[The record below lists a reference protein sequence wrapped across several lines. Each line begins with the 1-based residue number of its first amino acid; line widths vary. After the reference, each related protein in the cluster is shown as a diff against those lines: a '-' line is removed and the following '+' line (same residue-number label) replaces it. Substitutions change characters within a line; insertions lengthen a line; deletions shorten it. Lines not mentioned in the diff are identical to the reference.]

1 MSEKKKEKNKDFYGK
16 VINKVFMWSF
26 FILIFIFMLSVQLN
40 KYPTNLDELWNYNTA
55 RCIKNGLI
63 PYKDISMITTP
74 LFPTIVAICLKIF
87 GDNLFVFRIIGAVL
101 FTLILIFTYKIFY
114 ELLKKQSIAII
125 FTGIICFA
133 LFQYFMVDYNFFVLL
148 ISLIIEYLELKIY
161 CVEQKRHTNNKE
173 TSEQKYTNKINIWEQ
188 KRHTNKKQHRFFSD
202 DLLIGFL
209 AGLAICSKQTL
220 GFFILLYVLLINLL
234 FIRNKE
240 DWKVYLKTAIERLIG
255 AFIPLLMF
263 LIFLVATKSYNDFVS
278 YAILGI
284 RTFTNSIPYRNLI
297 QSKVTITKTLAI
309 IIPFFVTIMIAY
321 SFYLLRKLKKDNKI
335 KENKTILDKINDNR
349 INQNKTISNKVS
361 DNKIREIKTIEN
373 KIKYKKIIIATFSG
387 IPMLITIYPIAD
399 EVHFYIAVLQ
409 FSILLLY
416 ILAFLCVKLLKK
428 IIEYDKIS
436 KVFNYIIDNKVN
448 VFVEKFIVTFV
459 ILFGIFKMAQISLY
473 NYEEYKSKL
482 LESKSIVEN
491 ENIKNEEI
499 KNENI
504 KNENIE
510 NKNIGNVNIE
520 NEDIENNNIE
530 NVNIENN
537 KDLFKHFKN
546 IPLTTGYI
554 KLTQELSDFYKEN
567 NDKKIIIV
575 DAEACVYDIPMD
587 IYNKNFDMFLKG
599 NIGKDGEEGIIKNIE
614 NSTNTIYLI
623 KKEGAILNWQTPKS
637 VIEYIR
643 KNMKKLGS
651 IKYYDIYCKQ

>member
-1 MSEKKKEKNKDFYGK
+1 MSEKKKEKNNENKKDFYWK
-16 VINKVFMWSF
+16 VLNKAFSCAF

-148 ISLIIEYLELKIY
+148 IALIIEYLELKIY
-161 CVEQKRHTNNKE
+161 K
-173 TSEQKYTNKINIWEQ
+173 
-188 KRHTNKKQHRFFSD
+188 FFSD
-202 DLLIGFL
+202 DLLIGIL

-220 GFFILLYVLLINLL
+220 GFFILIYVLLINLL
-234 FIRNKE
+234 FIRNKD
-240 DWKVYLKTAIERLIG
+240 DWKVYLKTAMNRLIG
-255 AFIPLLMF
+255 AFIPSLMF
-263 LIFLVATKSYNDFVS
+263 LIFLVVTKSYDDFIS

-297 QSKVTITKTLAI
+297 QSNVIITKILAI

-335 KENKTILDKINDNR
+335 KEDKTISDKINDNR
-349 INQNKTISNKVS
+349 INLNKTISNQVN

-387 IPMLITIYPIAD
+387 IPMLITVYPIAD
-399 EVHFYIAVLQ
+399 EVHFYIAVFQ

-416 ILAFLCVKLLKK
+416 ILAFPCIKLLKK
-428 IIEYDKIS
+428 IIEYDKIG
-436 KVFNYIIDNKVN
+436 KVFNYIIDSKIN

-459 ILFGIFKMAQISLY
+459 ILLEIFKMTQISLY

-491 ENIKNEEI
+491 ENIENK
-499 KNENI
+499 NI
-504 KNENIE
+504 KVENIE
-510 NKNIGNVNIE
+510 NKNIE
-520 NEDIENNNIE
+520 NENIK
-530 NVNIENN
+530 NN

-546 IPLTTGYI
+546 IPLTANYI
-554 KLTQELSDFYKEN
+554 RFTQELSDFYKEN
-567 NDKKIIIV
+567 NDRKIIIV

-587 IYNKNFDMFLKG
+587 IYNKNFDMFNKG
-599 NIGKDGEEGIIKNIE
+599 NFGKDGEEGIIKNIE
-614 NSTNTIYLI
+614 NSKNTIYLI
-623 KKEGAILNWQTPKS
+623 KKEGVKLNWQAPKN

-651 IKYYDIYCKQ
+651 IEYYDIYCKQ

>member
-26 FILIFIFMLSVQLN
+26 FILVFIFMLSVQLN

-161 CVEQKRHTNNKE
+161 K
-173 TSEQKYTNKINIWEQ
+173 
-188 KRHTNKKQHRFFSD
+188 FFSD

-234 FIRNKE
+234 FIRNKD
-240 DWKVYLKTAIERLIG
+240 DWIVYLKTAMNRLIG
-255 AFIPLLMF
+255 AFIPSLMF
-263 LIFLVATKSYNDFVS
+263 LIFLAVTKSYDDFIS

-297 QSKVTITKTLAI
+297 QSNVIITKILAI

-335 KENKTILDKINDNR
+335 KEDKTISDKINDNR
-349 INQNKTISNKVS
+349 INLNKTISNQVN

-399 EVHFYIAVLQ
+399 EVHFYIAVFQ

-428 IIEYDKIS
+428 IIEYDKIG
-436 KVFNYIIDNKVN
+436 KVFNYIIENKVN

-459 ILFGIFKMAQISLY
+459 ILLGILKMVQISLY

-491 ENIKNEEI
+491 ENIKNE
-499 KNENI
+499 N
-504 KNENIE
+504 
-510 NKNIGNVNIE
+510 
-520 NEDIENNNIE
+520 IENNNIE
-530 NVNIENN
+530 NVNIEKN
-537 KDLFKHFKN
+537 KDIFKHFKN

-554 KLTQELSDFYKEN
+554 KLTQELHDFYKEN
-567 NDKKIIIV
+567 NDKKIIIA
-575 DAEACVYDIPMD
+575 DSDACVYDISMD
-587 IYNKNFDMFLKG
+587 IYNKNFDMFNKG
-599 NIGKDGEEGIIKNIE
+599 NFGKDGEEGLISNIE
-614 NSTNTIYLI
+614 NSKNTIYLI
-623 KKEGAILNWQTPKS
+623 KKEGATLNWQTPKS

-651 IKYYDIYCKQ
+651 IEYYDIYCKQ

>member
-1 MSEKKKEKNKDFYGK
+1 MSEKNKEKNTNKYFRYQKDCCIK
-16 VINKVFMWSF
+16 VLNKTFMCAF
-26 FILIFIFMLSVQLN
+26 FILIFIFILCEQLN
-40 KYPTNLDELWNYNTA
+40 KYPTNLDELWNYNIA

-148 ISLIIEYLELKIY
+148 IALIIEYLELKIY
-161 CVEQKRHTNNKE
+161 CGEQK
-173 TSEQKYTNKINIWEQ
+173 S
-188 KRHTNKKQHRFFSD
+188 HTNKNKHRFFST
-202 DLLIGFL
+202 DLLIGIL

-234 FIRNKE
+234 FIRNKD
-240 DWKVYLKTAIERLIG
+240 DWKVYLKTAMNRLIG
-255 AFIPLLMF
+255 AFIPSLMF
-263 LIFLVATKSYNDFVS
+263 LIFLVVTKSYNDFIS

-297 QSKVTITKTLAI
+297 QSNVIITKILAI
-309 IIPFFVTIMIAY
+309 ISPFFVTIMIAY

-335 KENKTILDKINDNR
+335 KENK
-349 INQNKTISNKVS
+349 
-361 DNKIREIKTIEN
+361 
-373 KIKYKKIIIATFSG
+373 IKYKKIIIATFSG
-387 IPMLITIYPIAD
+387 IPMLITVYPIAD
-399 EVHFYIAVLQ
+399 EVHFYIAVFQ

-416 ILAFLCVKLLKK
+416 VLSFPCIKLLKK
-428 IIEYDKIS
+428 MIEYK
-436 KVFNYIIDNKVN
+436 KTEEVFNYLIDSKIN

-459 ILFGIFKMAQISLY
+459 ILLGIFKMAQISLY
-473 NYEEYKSKL
+473 NYKEYKSKL
-482 LESKSIVEN
+482 SESKSIVEN
-491 ENIKNEEI
+491 ENIE
-499 KNENI
+499 
-504 KNENIE
+504 NENIE
-510 NKNIGNVNIE
+510 NKNI
-520 NEDIENNNIE
+520 E
-530 NVNIENN
+530 NVNIKNN
-537 KDLFKHFKN
+537 KDIFKHFKN

-554 KLTQELSDFYKEN
+554 KITQKLSDFYKEN
-567 NDKKIIIV
+567 NNKKIIIA
-575 DAEACVYDIPMD
+575 DSDACVYDIPMD
-587 IYNKNFDMFLKG
+587 IYNKNFDMFNKG
-599 NIGKDGEEGIIKNIE
+599 NFGKDGEEGLISNIE
-614 NSTNTIYLI
+614 NSKNTIYLI
-623 KKEGAILNWQTPKS
+623 KKEGATLNWQTPKS

-651 IKYYDIYCKQ
+651 IEYYDIYCKQ

>member
-1 MSEKKKEKNKDFYGK
+1 MSEKNKEKNNDFYGK
-16 VINKVFMWSF
+16 AINKVFMWSF
-26 FILIFIFMLSVQLN
+26 FILVFIFMLSVQLN
-40 KYPTNLDELWNYNTA
+40 KYPTNLDELWNYNIA

-148 ISLIIEYLELKIY
+148 IALIIEYLELKIY
-161 CVEQKRHTNNKE
+161 K
-173 TSEQKYTNKINIWEQ
+173 
-188 KRHTNKKQHRFFSD
+188 FFSD

-234 FIRNKE
+234 FIRNKD
-240 DWKVYLKTAIERLIG
+240 DWKVYLKTAMNRLIG
-255 AFIPLLMF
+255 AFIPSLMF
-263 LIFLVATKSYNDFVS
+263 LIFLAVTKSYDDFIS

-297 QSKVTITKTLAI
+297 QGNVIITKILAI

-335 KENKTILDKINDNR
+335 KEDKTISDKINDNR
-349 INQNKTISNKVS
+349 IKLNKTISNQVN
-361 DNKIREIKTIEN
+361 DNKIREIKTSEN

-399 EVHFYIAVLQ
+399 EVHFYIAVFQ

-428 IIEYDKIS
+428 IIEYDKIGR
-436 KVFNYIIDNKVN
+436 VFNYIIDNKIN
-448 VFVEKFIVTFV
+448 VFVKKFIVYFV
-459 ILFGIFKMAQISLY
+459 ILLGIFKMAQISLY

-491 ENIKNEEI
+491 ENI
-499 KNENI
+499 
-504 KNENIE
+504 E
-510 NKNIGNVNIE
+510 NK
-520 NEDIENNNIE
+520 NIE

-537 KDLFKHFKN
+537 KDLFKHFKK

-554 KLTQELSDFYKEN
+554 KLTQELYDFYKEN

-599 NIGKDGEEGIIKNIE
+599 NIGKDGEEGIINNIE
-614 NSTNTIYLI
+614 NNTNTIYLI
-623 KKEGAILNWQTPKS
+623 KKKGENLNWQTPKS

-651 IKYYDIYCKQ
+651 IEYYDIYCKQ

>member
-1 MSEKKKEKNKDFYGK
+1 MSEKKKEKNTNKYYRYQKDYCIK
-16 VINKVFMWSF
+16 VLNKTFMCAF
-26 FILIFIFMLSVQLN
+26 FILIFIFILCEQLN

-202 DLLIGFL
+202 DLLIGIL

-220 GFFILLYVLLINLL
+220 GFFILIYVLLINLL
-234 FIRNKE
+234 FIRNKD
-240 DWKVYLKTAIERLIG
+240 DWKVYLKTAMNRLIG
-255 AFIPLLMF
+255 AFIPSLMF
-263 LIFLVATKSYNDFVS
+263 LIFLAVTKSYDDFIS

-297 QSKVTITKTLAI
+297 QSNVIITKILAI
-309 IIPFFVTIMIAY
+309 IIPFFVTIMIAC

-335 KENKTILDKINDNR
+335 KENKTISDKINDNR
-349 INQNKTISNKVS
+349 INQNKTISNKVN

-399 EVHFYIAVLQ
+399 DVHFYIAVLQ

-428 IIEYDKIS
+428 IIEYDKIG
-436 KVFNYIIDNKVN
+436 KVFNYIIENKVN

-459 ILFGIFKMAQISLY
+459 ILLGILKMVQISLY

-491 ENIKNEEI
+491 ENIENKNIEDV
-499 KNENI
+499 
-504 KNENIE
+504 NIE
-510 NKNIGNVNIE
+510 NKNIEDVN
-520 NEDIENNNIE
+520 IENNNIE
-530 NVNIENN
+530 DVNIENN
-537 KDLFKHFKN
+537 KGLFKHFKK

-554 KLTQELSDFYKEN
+554 KLTQELYDFYKEN

>member
-1 MSEKKKEKNKDFYGK
+1 M
-16 VINKVFMWSF
+16 
-26 FILIFIFMLSVQLN
+26 
-40 KYPTNLDELWNYNTA
+40 
-55 RCIKNGLI
+55 
-63 PYKDISMITTP
+63 
-74 LFPTIVAICLKIF
+74 
-87 GDNLFVFRIIGAVL
+87 
-101 FTLILIFTYKIFY
+101 
-114 ELLKKQSIAII
+114 
-125 FTGIICFA
+125 GI
-133 LFQYFMVDYNFFVLL
+133 
-148 ISLIIEYLELKIY
+148 
-161 CVEQKRHTNNKE
+161 
-173 TSEQKYTNKINIWEQ
+173 
-188 KRHTNKKQHRFFSD
+188 
-202 DLLIGFL
+202 L

-220 GFFILLYVLLINLL
+220 GFFILLYVLLIDLL
-234 FIRNKE
+234 FVKNKD
-240 DWKVYLKTAIERLIG
+240 DWKVYLKTAINRLIG

-263 LIFLVATKSYNDFVS
+263 LIFLVVTKSYNDFIS

-284 RTFTNSIPYRNLI
+284 RTFINSIPYRNLI
-297 QSKVTITKTLAI
+297 QSNVIITKTLAI
-309 IIPFFVTIMIAY
+309 IIPFFVTIMIVY

-335 KENKTILDKINDNR
+335 KENKTISDKINDNR
-349 INQNKTISNKVS
+349 INQNKTISNKVN

-428 IIEYDKIS
+428 IIEYDKIG
-436 KVFNYIIDNKVN
+436 KVFNYIIENKVN

-459 ILFGIFKMAQISLY
+459 ILLGILKMVQISLY

-491 ENIKNEEI
+491 ENIKNE
-499 KNENI
+499 N
-504 KNENIE
+504 
-510 NKNIGNVNIE
+510 
-520 NEDIENNNIE
+520 IENNNIE

-554 KLTQELSDFYKEN
+554 KLTQEIYDFYKEN
-567 NDKKIIIV
+567 NVKKIIIV

-614 NSTNTIYLI
+614 NNTNTIYLI
-623 KKEGAILNWQTPKS
+623 KKEGENLNWQTPKS

-651 IKYYDIYCKQ
+651 IEYYDIYCKQ

>member
-16 VINKVFMWSF
+16 VLNKAFCYAF

-40 KYPTNLDELWNYNTA
+40 KYPTNLDELWNYNIA
-55 RCIKNGLI
+55 RCIKNGLN

-161 CVEQKRHTNNKE
+161 CG
-173 TSEQKYTNKINIWEQ
+173 EQ
-188 KRHTNKKQHRFFSD
+188 KRHTNKKDTSEQKCTNKKQYRFFST
-202 DLLIGFL
+202 DLLIGIL

-234 FIRNKE
+234 FIRNKD

-263 LIFLVATKSYNDFVS
+263 LIFLVVTKSYNDFIS

-321 SFYLLRKLKKDNKI
+321 SFCLLRKLKKDNKI
-335 KENKTILDKINDNR
+335 KENKTISDKINNNR
-349 INQNKTISNKVS
+349 INQNKTTSNKVN
-361 DNKIREIKTIEN
+361 DNKIGEIKTIEN

-428 IIEYDKIS
+428 IIEYDKIG

-448 VFVEKFIVTFV
+448 VFVEKFIVTLV
-459 ILFGIFKMAQISLY
+459 ILLGIFKMTQISLY

-491 ENIKNEEI
+491 ENIKN
-499 KNENI
+499 
-504 KNENIE
+504 
-510 NKNIGNVNIE
+510 
-520 NEDIENNNIE
+520 
-530 NVNIENN
+530 N

-554 KLTQELSDFYKEN
+554 KLTQELSAFHKEN
-567 NDKKIIIV
+567 NDKKIIIA
-575 DAEACVYDIPMD
+575 DSDACVYDISMD
-587 IYNKNFDMFLKG
+587 IYNKNFDMFNKG
-599 NIGKDGEEGIIKNIE
+599 NLGKDGEEGIIKNIE
-614 NSTNTIYLI
+614 NSKNTIYLI
-623 KKEGAILNWQTPKS
+623 KKEGVKLNWQAPKN

-643 KNMKKLGS
+643 NNLEKKGN
-651 IKYYDIYCKQ
+651 IEYYDIYFKN

>member
-1 MSEKKKEKNKDFYGK
+1 MSEKNKEKNNDFYGK
-16 VINKVFMWSF
+16 AINKVFMWSF
-26 FILIFIFMLSVQLN
+26 FILVFIFMLSVQLN
-40 KYPTNLDELWNYNTA
+40 KYPTNLDELWNYNIA

-173 TSEQKYTNKINIWEQ
+173 TSEQKYTNK
-188 KRHTNKKQHRFFSD
+188 KQHRFFSD

-220 GFFILLYVLLINLL
+220 GFFILIYVLLINLL
-234 FIRNKE
+234 FIRNKD
-240 DWKVYLKTAIERLIG
+240 DWKVYLKTAMNRLIG
-255 AFIPLLMF
+255 AFIPSLMF
-263 LIFLVATKSYNDFVS
+263 LIFLVVTKSYDDFIS

-297 QSKVTITKTLAI
+297 QSNVIITKILAI

-335 KENKTILDKINDNR
+335 KENKTISDKINDNR

-399 EVHFYIAVLQ
+399 EVHFYIAVFQ

-428 IIEYDKIS
+428 IIEYDKIG
-436 KVFNYIIDNKVN
+436 KVFNYIIENKVN

-459 ILFGIFKMAQISLY
+459 ILLGILKMVQISLY

-491 ENIKNEEI
+491 ENI
-499 KNENI
+499 
-504 KNENIE
+504 E
-510 NKNIGNVNIE
+510 NK
-520 NEDIENNNIE
+520 NIE

-537 KDLFKHFKN
+537 KDLFKHFKK

-554 KLTQELSDFYKEN
+554 KLTQELYDFYKEN

-587 IYNKNFDMFLKG
+587 IYNKNFDMFNKG
-599 NIGKDGEEGIIKNIE
+599 NFGKDGEEGIIKNIE
-614 NSTNTIYLI
+614 NSKNTIYLI
-623 KKEGAILNWQTPKS
+623 KKEGVKLNWQAPKN

-651 IKYYDIYCKQ
+651 IEYYDIYCKQ

>member
-1 MSEKKKEKNKDFYGK
+1 MSEKNKEKNMNKYKEDFYGK
-16 VINKVFMWSF
+16 VINKVFKWSL
-26 FILIFIFMLSVQLN
+26 FILVFIFMLSVQLN

-173 TSEQKYTNKINIWEQ
+173 TSEQKYTNK
-188 KRHTNKKQHRFFSD
+188 KQHRFFSD

-220 GFFILLYVLLINLL
+220 GFFILIYVLLINLL
-234 FIRNKE
+234 FIRNKD
-240 DWKVYLKTAIERLIG
+240 DWKVYLKTAMNRLIG
-255 AFIPLLMF
+255 AFIPSLMF
-263 LIFLVATKSYNDFVS
+263 LIFLVVTKSYDDFIS

-297 QSKVTITKTLAI
+297 QSNVIITKILAI

-335 KENKTILDKINDNR
+335 KENKTISDKINDNR

-428 IIEYDKIS
+428 IIEYDKIG
-436 KVFNYIIDNKVN
+436 KVFNYIIENKVN

-459 ILFGIFKMAQISLY
+459 ILLGILKMVQISLY

-491 ENIKNEEI
+491 ENI
-499 KNENI
+499 
-504 KNENIE
+504 E
-510 NKNIGNVNIE
+510 NK
-520 NEDIENNNIE
+520 NIE

-537 KDLFKHFKN
+537 KDLFKHFKK

-554 KLTQELSDFYKEN
+554 KLTQELYDFYKEN

-599 NIGKDGEEGIIKNIE
+599 NIGKDGEEGIINNIE
-614 NSTNTIYLI
+614 NNTNTIYLI
-623 KKEGAILNWQTPKS
+623 KKKGENLNWQTPKS

-651 IKYYDIYCKQ
+651 IEYYDIYCKQ

>member
-1 MSEKKKEKNKDFYGK
+1 MSEKNKEKNTNKYYRYQKDYCIK
-16 VINKVFMWSF
+16 VLNKTFMCAF
-26 FILIFIFMLSVQLN
+26 FILIFIFILCEQLN

-74 LFPTIVAICLKIF
+74 LFPTMVAICLKIF

-148 ISLIIEYLELKIY
+148 ISLIIEYLELKIN
-161 CVEQKRHTNNKE
+161 CGEQKRHTNKKD
-173 TSEQKYTNKINIWEQ
+173 TSEQKYTNK
-188 KRHTNKKQHRFFSD
+188 KQYRFFST
-202 DLLIGFL
+202 DLLIGIL

-234 FIRNKE
+234 FIRNKD
-240 DWKVYLKTAIERLIG
+240 DWKVYLKTAMNRLIG
-255 AFIPLLMF
+255 AFIPSLMF
-263 LIFLVATKSYNDFVS
+263 LIFLVVTKSYDDFIS

-297 QSKVTITKTLAI
+297 QSNVIITKILSI

-321 SFYLLRKLKKDNKI
+321 SFYLLRKLKNDNKI
-335 KENKTILDKINDNR
+335 KENKTISDKINNNI
-349 INQNKTISNKVS
+349 INQNKTVSNKVN
-361 DNKIREIKTIEN
+361 DNKIREIKTSEN
-373 KIKYKKIIIATFSG
+373 KIKYKKIIIVTFSG

-399 EVHFYIAVLQ
+399 EVHFYIAVFQ

-428 IIEYDKIS
+428 IIEYDKIG

-448 VFVEKFIVTFV
+448 VFVKKFIVTLV
-459 ILFGIFKMAQISLY
+459 ILLGIYKMIQISSY

-482 LESKSIVEN
+482 SESKSIVEN
-491 ENIKNEEI
+491 ENIENK
-499 KNENI
+499 NI

-510 NKNIGNVNIE
+510 NKNIKNENIENKNKE
-520 NEDIENNNIE
+520 NEDIK
-530 NVNIENN
+530 NN

-554 KLTQELSDFYKEN
+554 KITQELYDFYKEN

-575 DAEACVYDIPMD
+575 DAETCVYDIPMD

-599 NIGKDGEEGIIKNIE
+599 NIGKNGEEGLISNIE
-614 NSTNTIYLI
+614 NSTNNIYLI
-623 KKEGAILNWQTPKS
+623 KKEGATLNWQTPKS

-651 IKYYDIYCKQ
+651 IEYYDIYCKQ

>member
-1 MSEKKKEKNKDFYGK
+1 MSEKNKEKNNKNVNEVSDKDYKLNRVSGRNKNKEKNMNKYKEDFYGK
-16 VINKVFMWSF
+16 VINKVFMWSL
-26 FILIFIFMLSVQLN
+26 FILIFIFILCEQLN
-40 KYPTNLDELWNYNTA
+40 KYPTNLDELWNYNIA

-161 CVEQKRHTNNKE
+161 CG
-173 TSEQKYTNKINIWEQ
+173 EQ
-188 KRHTNKKQHRFFSD
+188 KRHTNKKQYRFFST
-202 DLLIGFL
+202 DLLIGIL

-220 GFFILLYVLLINLL
+220 GFFILIYVLLINLL
-234 FIRNKE
+234 FIRNKD
-240 DWKVYLKTAIERLIG
+240 DWKVYLKTAIKRLIG
-255 AFIPLLMF
+255 AFIPSLMF
-263 LIFLVATKSYNDFVS
+263 LIFLVVTKSYNDFVS

-297 QSKVTITKTLAI
+297 QSKVTITKILAI

-335 KENKTILDKINDNR
+335 NENKTIPDKINDNR
-349 INQNKTISNKVS
+349 INQNKTTSNNVDDS
-361 DNKIREIKTIEN
+361 EIREIKTIENKIEN

-399 EVHFYIAVLQ
+399 DVHFYIAVFQ

-416 ILAFLCVKLLKK
+416 ILSVAFIDLLKK
-428 IIEYDKIS
+428 IIEYDKIG

-448 VFVEKFIVTFV
+448 VFVKKFIVTFV
-459 ILFGIFKMAQISLY
+459 ILLGIFKMAQISLY
-473 NYEEYKSKL
+473 NYEEYKSEL
-482 LESKSIVEN
+482 LESKSIVKNENIEN
-491 ENIKNEEI
+491 ENIKSEE
-499 KNENI
+499 I

-510 NKNIGNVNIE
+510 NKNI
-520 NEDIENNNIE
+520 E
-530 NVNIENN
+530 NVNIEKN

-546 IPLTTGYI
+546 IPLSANYI
-554 KLTQELSDFYKEN
+554 RFTQKLSDFYKEN
-567 NDKKIIIV
+567 NDKKIIIA
-575 DAEACVYDIPMD
+575 DSDACVYDIPMD
-587 IYNKNFDMFLKG
+587 IYNKNFDMFNKG
-599 NIGKDGEEGIIKNIE
+599 NFGKDGEKGIINDIE

-623 KKEGAILNWQTPKS
+623 KKEGSTLNWQTPKS

-651 IKYYDIYCKQ
+651 IEYYDIYCKQ

>member
-26 FILIFIFMLSVQLN
+26 FILVFIFMLSVQLN
-40 KYPTNLDELWNYNTA
+40 KYPTNLDELWNYNIA

-148 ISLIIEYLELKIY
+148 IALIIEYLELKIY
-161 CVEQKRHTNNKE
+161 K
-173 TSEQKYTNKINIWEQ
+173 
-188 KRHTNKKQHRFFSD
+188 FFSD

-234 FIRNKE
+234 FIRNKD
-240 DWKVYLKTAIERLIG
+240 DWKVYLKTAMNRLIG
-255 AFIPLLMF
+255 AFIPSLMF
-263 LIFLVATKSYNDFVS
+263 LIFLAVTKSYDDFIS

-297 QSKVTITKTLAI
+297 QSNVIITKILAI

-399 EVHFYIAVLQ
+399 DVHFYITVLQ

-416 ILAFLCVKLLKK
+416 ILSVAFIDLLKK
-428 IIEYDKIS
+428 IIEYDKIG

-448 VFVEKFIVTFV
+448 VFVEKFIVSFV
-459 ILFGIFKMAQISLY
+459 ILLGIFKIAQISLY

-491 ENIKNEEI
+491 ENIKN
-499 KNENI
+499 KNIENKNI
-504 KNENIE
+504 KDENIE
-510 NKNIGNVNIE
+510 NKNIE
-520 NEDIENNNIE
+520 NE
-530 NVNIENN
+530 NIENN

-546 IPLTTGYI
+546 IPLTADYI
-554 KLTQELSDFYKEN
+554 RFTQKLSDFYKEN
-567 NDKKIIIV
+567 NDKKIIIA
-575 DAEACVYDIPMD
+575 DSDACVYDISMD
-587 IYNKNFDMFLKG
+587 IYNKNFDMFNKG
-599 NIGKDGEEGIIKNIE
+599 NFGKDGEEGLISNIE
-614 NSTNTIYLI
+614 NSKNTIYLI
-623 KKEGAILNWQTPKS
+623 KKEGENLNWQTPKS

-651 IKYYDIYCKQ
+651 IEYYDIYCKQ

>member
-1 MSEKKKEKNKDFYGK
+1 MSEKKKEKNTNKYYRYQKDYCIK
-16 VINKVFMWSF
+16 VLNKTFMCAF

-220 GFFILLYVLLINLL
+220 GFFILIYVLLINLL
-234 FIRNKE
+234 FIRNKD
-240 DWKVYLKTAIERLIG
+240 DWKVYLKTAMNRLIG
-255 AFIPLLMF
+255 AFIPSLMF
-263 LIFLVATKSYNDFVS
+263 LIFLVVTKSYDDFIS

-297 QSKVTITKTLAI
+297 QSNVIITKILAI

-335 KENKTILDKINDNR
+335 KEDKTISDKINDNR
-349 INQNKTISNKVS
+349 INLNKTISNQVN

-399 EVHFYIAVLQ
+399 EVHFYIAVFQ

-428 IIEYDKIS
+428 IIEYDKIG
-436 KVFNYIIDNKVN
+436 KVFNYIIENKVN

-459 ILFGIFKMAQISLY
+459 ILLGILKMVQISLY

-491 ENIKNEEI
+491 ENIKNE
-499 KNENI
+499 
-504 KNENIE
+504 NIE
-510 NKNIGNVNIE
+510 NK
-520 NEDIENNNIE
+520 NIE

-554 KLTQELSDFYKEN
+554 KLTQEIYDFYKEN

-599 NIGKDGEEGIIKNIE
+599 NIGKDGEEGIINNIE
-614 NSTNTIYLI
+614 NNTNTIYLI
-623 KKEGAILNWQTPKS
+623 KKKGENLNWQTPKS

-651 IKYYDIYCKQ
+651 IEYYDIYCKQ

>member
-1 MSEKKKEKNKDFYGK
+1 MSEKNKEKNNDFYGK
-16 VINKVFMWSF
+16 VINKVFMWSL
-26 FILIFIFMLSVQLN
+26 FILVFIFMLSVQLN

-74 LFPTIVAICLKIF
+74 LFPTIVAICMKIF

-234 FIRNKE
+234 FIRNKD
-240 DWKVYLKTAIERLIG
+240 DWKVYLKTAMNRLIG
-255 AFIPLLMF
+255 AFIPSLMF
-263 LIFLVATKSYNDFVS
+263 LIFLAVTKSYDDFIS

-297 QSKVTITKTLAI
+297 QSNVIITKILSI

-335 KENKTILDKINDNR
+335 KENKTISDKINNNI
-349 INQNKTISNKVS
+349 INQNKTTFNNVDDSE
-361 DNKIREIKTIEN
+361 IREIKTSEN

-399 EVHFYIAVLQ
+399 DVHFYIAVLQ

-428 IIEYDKIS
+428 IIEYDKIG
-436 KVFNYIIDNKVN
+436 KVFNYIIENKVN
-448 VFVEKFIVTFV
+448 IFVKKFIVTFI
-459 ILFGIFKMAQISLY
+459 ILLGIFKMAQISLY

-482 LESKSIVEN
+482 LESKSIVD
-491 ENIKNEEI
+491 
-499 KNENI
+499 
-504 KNENIE
+504 
-510 NKNIGNVNIE
+510 
-520 NEDIENNNIE
+520 NEDIK
-530 NVNIENN
+530 NN

-554 KLTQELSDFYKEN
+554 KLTQELSDFHKEN
-567 NDKKIIIV
+567 NDKEIIIV

-599 NIGKDGEEGIIKNIE
+599 NIGKNGEEGLISNIE
-614 NSTNTIYLI
+614 NSTNNIYLI
-623 KKEGAILNWQTPKS
+623 KKEGATLNWQTPKS

-651 IKYYDIYCKQ
+651 IEYYDIYCKQ

>member
-26 FILIFIFMLSVQLN
+26 FILVFIFMLSVQLN
-40 KYPTNLDELWNYNTA
+40 KYPTNLDELWNYNIA

-148 ISLIIEYLELKIY
+148 IALIIEYLELKIY
-161 CVEQKRHTNNKE
+161 K
-173 TSEQKYTNKINIWEQ
+173 
-188 KRHTNKKQHRFFSD
+188 FFSD

-234 FIRNKE
+234 FIRNKD
-240 DWKVYLKTAIERLIG
+240 DWKVYLKTAINRLIG
-255 AFIPLLMF
+255 AFIPSLMF
-263 LIFLVATKSYNDFVS
+263 LIFLVVTKSYDDFIS

-297 QSKVTITKTLAI
+297 QSNVIITKILAI
-309 IIPFFVTIMIAY
+309 IIPFFVTIMIAC

-335 KENKTILDKINDNR
+335 KENKTISDKINDNR
-349 INQNKTISNKVS
+349 INQNKTISNKVN

-399 EVHFYIAVLQ
+399 DVHFYIAVLQ

-428 IIEYDKIS
+428 IIEYDKIG

-448 VFVEKFIVTFV
+448 VFVE
-459 ILFGIFKMAQISLY
+459 
-473 NYEEYKSKL
+473 
-482 LESKSIVEN
+482 
-491 ENIKNEEI
+491 
-499 KNENI
+499 
-504 KNENIE
+504 
-510 NKNIGNVNIE
+510 
-520 NEDIENNNIE
+520 
-530 NVNIENN
+530 
-537 KDLFKHFKN
+537 
-546 IPLTTGYI
+546 
-554 KLTQELSDFYKEN
+554 
-567 NDKKIIIV
+567 
-575 DAEACVYDIPMD
+575 
-587 IYNKNFDMFLKG
+587 
-599 NIGKDGEEGIIKNIE
+599 
-614 NSTNTIYLI
+614 
-623 KKEGAILNWQTPKS
+623 
-637 VIEYIR
+637 
-643 KNMKKLGS
+643 
-651 IKYYDIYCKQ
+651 

>member
-40 KYPTNLDELWNYNTA
+40 KYPTNLDELWNYNIA

-74 LFPTIVAICLKIF
+74 LFPTMFAICLKIF

-173 TSEQKYTNKINIWEQ
+173 TSEQKYTNIIWD

-234 FIRNKE
+234 FIRNKD
-240 DWKVYLKTAIERLIG
+240 DWKVYLKTAMNRLIG
-255 AFIPLLMF
+255 AFIPSLMF
-263 LIFLVATKSYNDFVS
+263 LIFLVVTKSYDDFIS

-297 QSKVTITKTLAI
+297 QSEVTITKTLAI

-335 KENKTILDKINDNR
+335 KENKTISDKINDNR
-349 INQNKTISNKVS
+349 INQNKTVSNKVN

-399 EVHFYIAVLQ
+399 EVHFYIAVFQ

-416 ILAFLCVKLLKK
+416 ILAFPCIKLLKK
-428 IIEYDKIS
+428 IIEYDKIG
-436 KVFNYIIDNKVN
+436 KVFNYIIDSKIN

-459 ILFGIFKMAQISLY
+459 ILLEIFKMAQISLY

-491 ENIKNEEI
+491 ENIENENIEN
-499 KNENI
+499 KNI

-510 NKNIGNVNIE
+510 NK
-520 NEDIENNNIE
+520 NIE

-546 IPLTTGYI
+546 IPLTAGYI
-554 KLTQELSDFYKEN
+554 RITQKLSDFYKEN
-567 NDKKIIIV
+567 NDKKIIIA
-575 DAEACVYDIPMD
+575 DSDACVYDIPMD
-587 IYNKNFDMFLKG
+587 IYNKNFDMFNKG
-599 NIGKDGEEGIIKNIE
+599 NFGKDGEKGIINDIE

-623 KKEGAILNWQTPKS
+623 KKDEGQHLIGKHLK
-637 VIEYIR
+637 V
-643 KNMKKLGS
+643 L
-651 IKYYDIYCKQ
+651 

>member
-1 MSEKKKEKNKDFYGK
+1 MSEKNKEKNKVFYGK
-16 VINKVFMWSF
+16 VLNKAFCYAF

-148 ISLIIEYLELKIY
+148 IALIIEYLELKIY
-161 CVEQKRHTNNKE
+161 CGEQKRHTNNKE
-173 TSEQKYTNKINIWEQ
+173 TSEQKYTNKIKIWKQ
-188 KRHTNKKQHRFFSD
+188 KRHTNKNQHRFFST
-202 DLLIGFL
+202 DLLIGIL

-220 GFFILLYVLLINLL
+220 GFFILLYVMLINLL
-234 FIRNKE
+234 FIRNKD
-240 DWKVYLKTAIERLIG
+240 DWKVYLKTAIKRLIG

-263 LIFLVATKSYNDFVS
+263 LIFLVVTKSYNDFVS

-309 IIPFFVTIMIAY
+309 IIPFFVTIMIVY

-335 KENKTILDKINDNR
+335 KENKTISDKINNNR
-349 INQNKTISNKVS
+349 INLNKTISNQVN

-399 EVHFYIAVLQ
+399 DVHFYIAVLQ

-428 IIEYDKIS
+428 IIEYDKIG

-448 VFVEKFIVTFV
+448 VFVEKFIVTFI
-459 ILFGIFKMAQISLY
+459 ILLGIFKMAQISLY

-491 ENIKNEEI
+491 ENIKNENIEN
-499 KNENI
+499 KNI

-510 NKNIGNVNIE
+510 NKNIE
-520 NEDIENNNIE
+520 NENIK
-530 NVNIENN
+530 NN

-546 IPLTTGYI
+546 IPLTANYI
-554 KLTQELSDFYKEN
+554 RFTQELSDFYKEN
-567 NDKKIIIV
+567 NDRKIIIV

-587 IYNKNFDMFLKG
+587 IYNKNFDMFNKG
-599 NIGKDGEEGIIKNIE
+599 NFGKDGEEGIIKNIE
-614 NSTNTIYLI
+614 NSKNTIYLI
-623 KKEGAILNWQTPKS
+623 KKEGVKLNWQAPKN

-651 IKYYDIYCKQ
+651 IEYYDIYCKQ

>member
-26 FILIFIFMLSVQLN
+26 FILVFIFMLSVQLN

-161 CVEQKRHTNNKE
+161 K
-173 TSEQKYTNKINIWEQ
+173 
-188 KRHTNKKQHRFFSD
+188 FFSD
-202 DLLIGFL
+202 DLLIGIL

-234 FIRNKE
+234 FIRNKD
-240 DWKVYLKTAIERLIG
+240 DWKVYLKTAMNRLIG
-255 AFIPLLMF
+255 AFIPSLMF
-263 LIFLVATKSYNDFVS
+263 LIFLVVTKSYNDFVS

-297 QSKVTITKTLAI
+297 QSNVIITKILAI

-335 KENKTILDKINDNR
+335 KENKTISDKINSNI
-349 INQNKTISNKVS
+349 INQNKITSNNVDDS
-361 DNKIREIKTIEN
+361 EIREIKTSENKIEN

-387 IPMLITIYPIAD
+387 IPMLITVYPIAD

-416 ILAFLCVKLLKK
+416 VLSFPCIKLLKK
-428 IIEYDKIS
+428 MIEYK
-436 KVFNYIIDNKVN
+436 KTEEAFNYLTDSKIN

-459 ILFGIFKMAQISLY
+459 ILLGIFKIAQISLY

-482 LESKSIVEN
+482 SESKSIVEN
-491 ENIKNEEI
+491 ENIKNENIEN
-499 KNENI
+499 KNI

-510 NKNIGNVNIE
+510 NKNIEDVNIE
-520 NEDIENNNIE
+520 NKNIEDENIENKNIE

-537 KDLFKHFKN
+537 KDLFKHFKK

-554 KLTQELSDFYKEN
+554 KLTQELYDFYKEN

-599 NIGKDGEEGIIKNIE
+599 NIGKNGEEGLISNIE
-614 NSTNTIYLI
+614 NSTNNIYLI
-623 KKEGAILNWQTPKS
+623 KKEGATLNWQTPKS

-651 IKYYDIYCKQ
+651 IEYYDIYCKQ

>member
-16 VINKVFMWSF
+16 VINKVFMWSL
-26 FILIFIFMLSVQLN
+26 FILVFIFMLSVQLN

-188 KRHTNKKQHRFFSD
+188 KRHTNKNQHRFFSI

-220 GFFILLYVLLINLL
+220 GFFILLYVWLINLL
-234 FIRNKE
+234 FIRNKD
-240 DWKVYLKTAIERLIG
+240 DWKVYLKTAMNRLIG
-255 AFIPLLMF
+255 AFIPSLMF
-263 LIFLVATKSYNDFVS
+263 LIFLVVTKSYDDFIS

-297 QSKVTITKTLAI
+297 QSNVIITKILAI

-335 KENKTILDKINDNR
+335 KEDKTISDKINDNR
-349 INQNKTISNKVS
+349 INLNKTISNQVN
-361 DNKIREIKTIEN
+361 DNKIREIKTSEN

-399 EVHFYIAVLQ
+399 EVHFYIAVFQ

-416 ILAFLCVKLLKK
+416 ILAFLCVKLFKK
-428 IIEYDKIS
+428 IIEYDKIGR
-436 KVFNYIIDNKVN
+436 VFNYIIDNKIN
-448 VFVEKFIVTFV
+448 VFVKKFIVYFV
-459 ILFGIFKMAQISLY
+459 ILLGIFKMAQISLY

-491 ENIKNEEI
+491 ENIKSENIKSEEIKNEEI

-504 KNENIE
+504 E
-510 NKNIGNVNIE
+510 NK
-520 NEDIENNNIE
+520 NIE

-554 KLTQELSDFYKEN
+554 KLTQEIYDFYKEN
-567 NDKKIIIV
+567 NVKKIIIV

-599 NIGKDGEEGIIKNIE
+599 NIGKDGEEGIINNIE
-614 NSTNTIYLI
+614 NNTNTIYLI
-623 KKEGAILNWQTPKS
+623 KKEGKNLNWQTPKS

-651 IKYYDIYCKQ
+651 IEYYDIYCKQ

>member
-1 MSEKKKEKNKDFYGK
+1 
-16 VINKVFMWSF
+16 
-26 FILIFIFMLSVQLN
+26 
-40 KYPTNLDELWNYNTA
+40 
-55 RCIKNGLI
+55 
-63 PYKDISMITTP
+63 MI
-74 LFPTIVAICLKIF
+74 
-87 GDNLFVFRIIGAVL
+87 
-101 FTLILIFTYKIFY
+101 
-114 ELLKKQSIAII
+114 
-125 FTGIICFA
+125 
-133 LFQYFMVDYNFFVLL
+133 
-148 ISLIIEYLELKIY
+148 
-161 CVEQKRHTNNKE
+161 
-173 TSEQKYTNKINIWEQ
+173 
-188 KRHTNKKQHRFFSD
+188 
-202 DLLIGFL
+202 
-209 AGLAICSKQTL
+209 
-220 GFFILLYVLLINLL
+220 YVLLINLL
-234 FIRNKE
+234 FIRNKD
-240 DWKVYLKTAIERLIG
+240 DWKVYLKTAMNRLIG
-255 AFIPLLMF
+255 AFIPSLMF
-263 LIFLVATKSYNDFVS
+263 LIFLVVTKSYDDFIS

-297 QSKVTITKTLAI
+297 QSNVIITKILAI

-335 KENKTILDKINDNR
+335 KENKTISDKINDNR

-428 IIEYDKIS
+428 IIEYDKIG
-436 KVFNYIIDNKVN
+436 KVFNYIIENKVN

-459 ILFGIFKMAQISLY
+459 ILLGILKMVQISLY

-491 ENIKNEEI
+491 ENI
-499 KNENI
+499 
-504 KNENIE
+504 E
-510 NKNIGNVNIE
+510 NK
-520 NEDIENNNIE
+520 NIE

-537 KDLFKHFKN
+537 KDLFKHFKK

-554 KLTQELSDFYKEN
+554 KLTQELYDFYKEN

-623 KKEGAILNWQTPKS
+623 KKKGENLNWQTPKS

-651 IKYYDIYCKQ
+651 IEYYDIYCKQ

>member
-26 FILIFIFMLSVQLN
+26 FILVFIFMLSVQLN
-40 KYPTNLDELWNYNTA
+40 KYPTNLDELWNYNIA

-148 ISLIIEYLELKIY
+148 IALIIEYLELKIY
-161 CVEQKRHTNNKE
+161 K
-173 TSEQKYTNKINIWEQ
+173 
-188 KRHTNKKQHRFFSD
+188 FFSD

-234 FIRNKE
+234 FIRNKD
-240 DWKVYLKTAIERLIG
+240 DWKVYLKTAMNRLIG
-255 AFIPLLMF
+255 AFIPSLMF
-263 LIFLVATKSYNDFVS
+263 LIFLAVTKSYDDFIS

-297 QSKVTITKTLAI
+297 QSNVIITKILAI

-399 EVHFYIAVLQ
+399 DVHFYITVLQ

-416 ILAFLCVKLLKK
+416 ILSVAFIDLLKK
-428 IIEYDKIS
+428 IIEYDKIG

-448 VFVEKFIVTFV
+448 VFVEKFIVSFV
-459 ILFGIFKMAQISLY
+459 ILLGIFKIAQISLY

-491 ENIKNEEI
+491 ENIKN
-499 KNENI
+499 KNIENKNI
-504 KNENIE
+504 KDENIE
-510 NKNIGNVNIE
+510 NKNIE
-520 NEDIENNNIE
+520 NE
-530 NVNIENN
+530 NIENN

-546 IPLTTGYI
+546 IPLTADYI
-554 KLTQELSDFYKEN
+554 RFTQKLSDFYKEN
-567 NDKKIIIV
+567 NDKKIIIA
-575 DAEACVYDIPMD
+575 DSDACVYDISMD
-587 IYNKNFDMFLKG
+587 IYNKNFDMFNKG
-599 NIGKDGEEGIIKNIE
+599 NFGKDGEEGLISNIE
-614 NSTNTIYLI
+614 NSKNTIYLI
-623 KKEGAILNWQTPKS
+623 KKEGENLNWQTPKS

-643 KNMKKLGS
+643 KNMKKLGG
-651 IKYYDIYCKQ
+651 IEYYDIYCKQ

>member
-40 KYPTNLDELWNYNTA
+40 KYPTNLDELWNYNIA

-125 FTGIICFA
+125 FTGVICFVF
-133 LFQYFMVDYNFFVLL
+133 FQYFMVDYNFFVLL

-161 CVEQKRHTNNKE
+161 CGEQKRHTNKKD
-173 TSEQKYTNKINIWEQ
+173 TSEQKYTNK
-188 KRHTNKKQHRFFSD
+188 KQYRFFST
-202 DLLIGFL
+202 DLLIGIL

-220 GFFILLYVLLINLL
+220 GFFVLLYVLLINLL
-234 FIRNKE
+234 FIRNKD

-263 LIFLVATKSYNDFVS
+263 LIFLVVTKSYNDFVS

-309 IIPFFVTIMIAY
+309 IIPFFATIMIAY

-335 KENKTILDKINDNR
+335 KENKTISDKINDNR
-349 INQNKTISNKVS
+349 INQNKTISNKVN

-428 IIEYDKIS
+428 IIEYDKIG
-436 KVFNYIIDNKVN
+436 KVFNYIIENKVN

-459 ILFGIFKMAQISLY
+459 ILLGILKMVQISLY

-491 ENIKNEEI
+491 ENIKNE
-499 KNENI
+499 N
-504 KNENIE
+504 
-510 NKNIGNVNIE
+510 
-520 NEDIENNNIE
+520 IENNNIE

-554 KLTQELSDFYKEN
+554 KLTQEIYDFYKEN
-567 NDKKIIIV
+567 NVKKIIIV

-587 IYNKNFDMFLKG
+587 IYNKNFDMFNKG
-599 NIGKDGEEGIIKNIE
+599 NFGKDGEKGIINDIE

-623 KKEGAILNWQTPKS
+623 KKDEAALNWQTPKS

-643 KNMKKLGS
+643 KNMKKLGG
-651 IKYYDIYCKQ
+651 IEYYDIYCKQ

>member
-1 MSEKKKEKNKDFYGK
+1 MSEKNKEKNTNKYFRYQKDCCIK
-16 VINKVFMWSF
+16 VLNKTFMCAF
-26 FILIFIFMLSVQLN
+26 FILIFIFILCEQLN
-40 KYPTNLDELWNYNTA
+40 KYPTNLDELWNYNIA

-74 LFPTIVAICLKIF
+74 LFPTMVAICLKIF

-125 FTGIICFA
+125 FTGVICFVF
-133 LFQYFMVDYNFFVLL
+133 FQYFMVDYNFFVLL

-161 CVEQKRHTNNKE
+161 CGEQKRHTNKKD
-173 TSEQKYTNKINIWEQ
+173 TSEQKYTNK
-188 KRHTNKKQHRFFSD
+188 KQYRFFST
-202 DLLIGFL
+202 DLLIGIL

-220 GFFILLYVLLINLL
+220 GFFVLLYVLLINLL
-234 FIRNKE
+234 FIRNKD
-240 DWKVYLKTAIERLIG
+240 DWKVYLKTAMNRLIG
-255 AFIPLLMF
+255 AFIPSLMF
-263 LIFLVATKSYNDFVS
+263 LIFLVVTKSYDDFIS

-297 QSKVTITKTLAI
+297 QSNVIITKILAI

-335 KENKTILDKINDNR
+335 KEDKTISDKINDNR
-349 INQNKTISNKVS
+349 INQNKTISNQVN

-399 EVHFYIAVLQ
+399 EVHFYIAVFQ

-428 IIEYDKIS
+428 IIEYDKIG

-459 ILFGIFKMAQISLY
+459 ILLGIFKMAQISLY

-482 LESKSIVEN
+482 SGSKSIVEN
-491 ENIKNEEI
+491 ENIR
-499 KNENI
+499 
-504 KNENIE
+504 NENIE
-510 NKNIGNVNIE
+510 NK
-520 NEDIENNNIE
+520 NIE

-537 KDLFKHFKN
+537 KGLFKHFKN

-554 KLTQELSDFYKEN
+554 KLTQELSDFHKGN
-567 NDKKIIIV
+567 NDKKIIIA
-575 DAEACVYDIPMD
+575 DSDACVYDISMD
-587 IYNKNFDMFLKG
+587 IYNKNFDMFNKG
-599 NIGKDGEEGIIKNIE
+599 NFGKDGEEGIIKNIE
-614 NSTNTIYLI
+614 NSKNTIYLI
-623 KKEGAILNWQTPKS
+623 KKEGVKLNWQAPKN

-651 IKYYDIYCKQ
+651 IEYYDIYCKQ

>member
-1 MSEKKKEKNKDFYGK
+1 MSGKKKEKNTNKYYRYQKDYCIK
-16 VINKVFMWSF
+16 VLNKTFMCAF
-26 FILIFIFMLSVQLN
+26 FILIFIFILCVQLN
-40 KYPTNLDELWNYNTA
+40 KYPINLDELWNYNIA

-101 FTLILIFTYKIFY
+101 FTLILIYTYKIFY

-161 CVEQKRHTNNKE
+161 CG
-173 TSEQKYTNKINIWEQ
+173 EQ
-188 KRHTNKKQHRFFSD
+188 KRHTNKKQYSFFST
-202 DLLIGFL
+202 DLLIGIL

-234 FIRNKE
+234 FIRNKD
-240 DWKVYLKTAIERLIG
+240 DWKVYLKTAMNRLIG
-255 AFIPLLMF
+255 AFIPSLMF
-263 LIFLVATKSYNDFVS
+263 LIFLVVTKSYNDFIS

-297 QSKVTITKTLAI
+297 QSNVIITKILAI
-309 IIPFFVTIMIAY
+309 IIPFFVIIMIAY

-335 KENKTILDKINDNR
+335 KENK
-349 INQNKTISNKVS
+349 
-361 DNKIREIKTIEN
+361 
-373 KIKYKKIIIATFSG
+373 IKYKKIIIATFSG
-387 IPMLITIYPIAD
+387 IPMLITVYPIAD
-399 EVHFYIAVLQ
+399 EVHFYIAVFQ

-416 ILAFLCVKLLKK
+416 VLSFPCIKLLKK
-428 IIEYDKIS
+428 MIEYK
-436 KVFNYIIDNKVN
+436 KTEEVFNYLIDSKIN

-459 ILFGIFKMAQISLY
+459 ILLEIFKMTQISLY

-491 ENIKNEEI
+491 ENIE
-499 KNENI
+499 
-504 KNENIE
+504 NENIE
-510 NKNIGNVNIE
+510 NKNI
-520 NEDIENNNIE
+520 E
-530 NVNIENN
+530 NVNIKNY
-537 KDLFKHFKN
+537 KDIFKHFKN

-554 KLTQELSDFYKEN
+554 KITQELYDFYKEN
-567 NDKKIIIV
+567 NDKKIIIA
-575 DAEACVYDIPMD
+575 DSDACVYDIPMD
-587 IYNKNFDMFLKG
+587 IYNKNFDMFNKG
-599 NIGKDGEEGIIKNIE
+599 NFGKDGEKGIINDIE
-614 NSTNTIYLI
+614 NSANTIYLI
-623 KKEGAILNWQTPKS
+623 KKDEATLNWQTPKS

-651 IKYYDIYCKQ
+651 IEYYDIYCKQ

>member
-16 VINKVFMWSF
+16 VINKAITWAF
-26 FILIFIFMLSVQLN
+26 FILAFIFMLSVQLN

-74 LFPTIVAICLKIF
+74 LFPTMVAKCLKIL

-148 ISLIIEYLELKIY
+148 IALIIEYLELKIY
-161 CVEQKRHTNNKE
+161 K
-173 TSEQKYTNKINIWEQ
+173 
-188 KRHTNKKQHRFFSD
+188 FFSD

-234 FIRNKE
+234 FIRNKD
-240 DWKVYLKTAIERLIG
+240 DWKVYLKTAMNRLIG
-255 AFIPLLMF
+255 AFIPSLMF
-263 LIFLVATKSYNDFVS
+263 LIFLAVTKSYDDFIS

-297 QSKVTITKTLAI
+297 QSNVIITKTLAI

-335 KENKTILDKINDNR
+335 KENKTISDKINNNI
-349 INQNKTISNKVS
+349 INQNKTTSNNVDDS
-361 DNKIREIKTIEN
+361 EIREIKTIEN

-399 EVHFYIAVLQ
+399 DVHFYITVLQ

-416 ILAFLCVKLLKK
+416 ILSVAFIDLLKK
-428 IIEYDKIS
+428 IIEYDKIG

-448 VFVEKFIVTFV
+448 VFVEKFIVSFV
-459 ILFGIFKMAQISLY
+459 ILLGIFKIAQISLY

-491 ENIKNEEI
+491 ENIKN
-499 KNENI
+499 KNIENKNI
-504 KNENIE
+504 KDENIE
-510 NKNIGNVNIE
+510 NKNIE
-520 NEDIENNNIE
+520 NENIK
-530 NVNIENN
+530 NN

-546 IPLTTGYI
+546 IPLTADYI
-554 KLTQELSDFYKEN
+554 RFTQKLSDFYKEN
-567 NDKKIIIV
+567 NDRKIIIV

-614 NSTNTIYLI
+614 NNTNTIYLI
-623 KKEGAILNWQTPKS
+623 KKEGKNLNWQTPKS

>member
-1 MSEKKKEKNKDFYGK
+1 MSEKNKEKNTNKYFRYQKDCCIK
-16 VINKVFMWSF
+16 VLNKTFMCAF
-26 FILIFIFMLSVQLN
+26 FILIFIFILCEQLN
-40 KYPTNLDELWNYNTA
+40 KYPTNLDELWNYNIA

-148 ISLIIEYLELKIY
+148 IALIIEYLELKIY
-161 CVEQKRHTNNKE
+161 K
-173 TSEQKYTNKINIWEQ
+173 
-188 KRHTNKKQHRFFSD
+188 FFSD

-234 FIRNKE
+234 FIRNKD
-240 DWKVYLKTAIERLIG
+240 DWKVYLKTAMNRLIG
-255 AFIPLLMF
+255 AFIPSLMF
-263 LIFLVATKSYNDFVS
+263 LIFLAVTKSYDDFIS

-297 QSKVTITKTLAI
+297 QSNVIVTKILSI
-309 IIPFFVTIMIAY
+309 IIPLFVIIMIAS
-321 SFYLLRKLKKDNKI
+321 SFYFLRKLKKDNKI
-335 KENKTILDKINDNR
+335 KENKTISDKINNNI
-349 INQNKTISNKVS
+349 INQNKTTFNNVDDSE
-361 DNKIREIKTIEN
+361 IREIKTSEN

-399 EVHFYIAVLQ
+399 DVHFYIAVLQ

-428 IIEYDKIS
+428 IIEYDKIG

-459 ILFGIFKMAQISLY
+459 ILLGIFKMAQISLY

-482 LESKSIVEN
+482 SGSKSIVE
-491 ENIKNEEI
+491 
-499 KNENI
+499 NENI

-510 NKNIGNVNIE
+510 NKNI
-520 NEDIENNNIE
+520 E

-537 KDLFKHFKN
+537 KGLFKHFKN

-554 KLTQELSDFYKEN
+554 KLTQELSDFHKGN
-567 NDKKIIIV
+567 NDKKIIIA
-575 DAEACVYDIPMD
+575 DSDACVYDISMD
-587 IYNKNFDMFLKG
+587 IYNKNFDMFNKG
-599 NIGKDGEEGIIKNIE
+599 NFGKDGEEGIIKNIE
-614 NSTNTIYLI
+614 NSKNTIYLI
-623 KKEGAILNWQTPKS
+623 KKEGVKLNWQAPKN

-651 IKYYDIYCKQ
+651 IEYYDIYCKQ

>member
-1 MSEKKKEKNKDFYGK
+1 MSEKNKEKNTNKYFRYQKDCCIK
-16 VINKVFMWSF
+16 VLNKTFMCAF
-26 FILIFIFMLSVQLN
+26 FILIFIFILCEQLN
-40 KYPTNLDELWNYNTA
+40 KYPTNLDELWNYNIA

-101 FTLILIFTYKIFY
+101 FTLILIYTYKIFY

-161 CVEQKRHTNNKE
+161 K
-173 TSEQKYTNKINIWEQ
+173 
-188 KRHTNKKQHRFFSD
+188 FFSD

-234 FIRNKE
+234 FIRNKD
-240 DWKVYLKTAIERLIG
+240 DWKVYLKTAMNRLIG
-255 AFIPLLMF
+255 AFIPSLMF
-263 LIFLVATKSYNDFVS
+263 LIFLVVTKSYNDFIS

-297 QSKVTITKTLAI
+297 QSNVIITKILAI

-335 KENKTILDKINDNR
+335 KENK
-349 INQNKTISNKVS
+349 
-361 DNKIREIKTIEN
+361 
-373 KIKYKKIIIATFSG
+373 IKYKKIIIATFSG
-387 IPMLITIYPIAD
+387 IPMLITVYPIAD
-399 EVHFYIAVLQ
+399 EVHFYIAVFQ

-416 ILAFLCVKLLKK
+416 VLSLPCIKLLKK
-428 IIEYDKIS
+428 MIEHK
-436 KVFNYIIDNKVN
+436 KTEEVFNYLIDSKIN

-459 ILFGIFKMAQISLY
+459 ILLEIFKMTQISFY

-482 LESKSIVEN
+482 SESKSIVEN
-491 ENIKNEEI
+491 ENI
-499 KNENI
+499 
-504 KNENIE
+504 
-510 NKNIGNVNIE
+510 
-520 NEDIENNNIE
+520 ENNRDI
-530 NVNIENN
+530 
-537 KDLFKHFKN
+537 FKHFKN

-554 KLTQELSDFYKEN
+554 KITQKLFDFYKEN
-567 NDKKIIIV
+567 NDKKIIIA
-575 DAEACVYDIPMD
+575 DSDACVYDIPMD
-587 IYNKNFDMFLKG
+587 IYNKNFDMFNKG
-599 NIGKDGEEGIIKNIE
+599 NFGKDGEEGLISNIE
-614 NSTNTIYLI
+614 NSKNTIYLI
-623 KKEGAILNWQTPKS
+623 KKEGATLNWQTPKS

-651 IKYYDIYCKQ
+651 IEYYDIYCKQ

>member
-1 MSEKKKEKNKDFYGK
+1 MSEKNKEKNNDFYGK
-16 VINKVFMWSF
+16 AINKVFMWSF
-26 FILIFIFMLSVQLN
+26 FILVFIFMLSVQLN
-40 KYPTNLDELWNYNTA
+40 KYPTNLDELWNYNIA

-148 ISLIIEYLELKIY
+148 IALIIEYSELKIY
-161 CVEQKRHTNNKE
+161 K
-173 TSEQKYTNKINIWEQ
+173 
-188 KRHTNKKQHRFFSD
+188 FFSD

-234 FIRNKE
+234 FIRNKD
-240 DWKVYLKTAIERLIG
+240 DWKVYLKTAINRLIG
-255 AFIPLLMF
+255 AFIPSLMF
-263 LIFLVATKSYNDFVS
+263 LIFLAVTKSYDDFIS

-297 QSKVTITKTLAI
+297 QSNVIITKTLAI

-335 KENKTILDKINDNR
+335 KENKTISDKINDNR
-349 INQNKTISNKVS
+349 INQNKTTSNNVDDS
-361 DNKIREIKTIEN
+361 EIREIKTIEN

-428 IIEYDKIS
+428 IIEYDKIG
-436 KVFNYIIDNKVN
+436 KVFNYIIENKVN

-459 ILFGIFKMAQISLY
+459 ILLGILKMVQISLY

-491 ENIKNEEI
+491 ENIKNE
-499 KNENI
+499 N
-504 KNENIE
+504 
-510 NKNIGNVNIE
+510 
-520 NEDIENNNIE
+520 IENNNIE

-554 KLTQELSDFYKEN
+554 KLTQEIYDFYKEN

-587 IYNKNFDMFLKG
+587 IYNKNFDMFNKG
-599 NIGKDGEEGIIKNIE
+599 NFGKDGEKGIINDIE

-623 KKEGAILNWQTPKS
+623 KKDEAALNWQTPKS

-651 IKYYDIYCKQ
+651 IEYYDIYCKQ

>member
-1 MSEKKKEKNKDFYGK
+1 MSEKKKEKNNENKKDFYWK
-16 VINKVFMWSF
+16 VLNKAFSCAF

-148 ISLIIEYLELKIY
+148 IALIIEYLELKIY
-161 CVEQKRHTNNKE
+161 K
-173 TSEQKYTNKINIWEQ
+173 
-188 KRHTNKKQHRFFSD
+188 FFSD
-202 DLLIGFL
+202 DLLIGIL

-220 GFFILLYVLLINLL
+220 GFFILIYVLLINLL
-234 FIRNKE
+234 FIRNKD
-240 DWKVYLKTAIERLIG
+240 DWKVYLKTAMERLIG

-263 LIFLVATKSYNDFVS
+263 LIFLVVTKSYNDFIS

-335 KENKTILDKINDNR
+335 KEDKTISDKINDNR
-349 INQNKTISNKVS
+349 INLNKTISNQVN

-387 IPMLITIYPIAD
+387 IPMLITVYPIAD
-399 EVHFYIAVLQ
+399 EVHFYIAVFQ

-428 IIEYDKIS
+428 IIEYDKIG
-436 KVFNYIIDNKVN
+436 KVFNYIIDNKIN

-459 ILFGIFKMAQISLY
+459 ILLGIFKMAQISLY

-491 ENIKNEEI
+491 ENIENK
-499 KNENI
+499 NI
-504 KNENIE
+504 KVENIE
-510 NKNIGNVNIE
+510 NKNIE
-520 NEDIENNNIE
+520 NENIK
-530 NVNIENN
+530 NN

-546 IPLTTGYI
+546 IPLTANYI
-554 KLTQELSDFYKEN
+554 RFTQELSDFYKEN
-567 NDKKIIIV
+567 NDRKIIIV

-587 IYNKNFDMFLKG
+587 IYNKNFDMFNKG
-599 NIGKDGEEGIIKNIE
+599 NFGKDGEEGIIKNIE
-614 NSTNTIYLI
+614 NSKNTIYLI
-623 KKEGAILNWQTPKS
+623 KKEGVKLNWQAPKN

-651 IKYYDIYCKQ
+651 IEYYDIYCKQ

>member
-26 FILIFIFMLSVQLN
+26 FILVFIFMLSVQLN
-40 KYPTNLDELWNYNTA
+40 KYPTNLDELWNYNIA

-74 LFPTIVAICLKIF
+74 LFPTMVAICLKIF

-101 FTLILIFTYKIFY
+101 FTLILIYTYKIFY

-148 ISLIIEYLELKIY
+148 IALIIEYLELKIY
-161 CVEQKRHTNNKE
+161 K
-173 TSEQKYTNKINIWEQ
+173 
-188 KRHTNKKQHRFFSD
+188 FFSD

-234 FIRNKE
+234 FIRNKD
-240 DWKVYLKTAIERLIG
+240 DWKVYLKAAIESLIG
-255 AFIPLLMF
+255 AFIPILMF
-263 LIFLVATKSYNDFVS
+263 LIFLVVTKSYNDFIS

-297 QSKVTITKTLAI
+297 QSNVIITKILSI

-321 SFYLLRKLKKDNKI
+321 SFYLLRKLKNDNKI
-335 KENKTILDKINDNR
+335 KENKTISDKINNNI
-349 INQNKTISNKVS
+349 INQNKTTFNNVDDSE
-361 DNKIREIKTIEN
+361 IREIKTSEN
-373 KIKYKKIIIATFSG
+373 KIKYKKIIIVTFSG

-399 EVHFYIAVLQ
+399 EVHFYIAVFQ

-416 ILAFLCVKLLKK
+416 ILAFLCVKLFKK
-428 IIEYDKIS
+428 IIEYDKIG

-448 VFVEKFIVTFV
+448 VFVKKFIVTLV
-459 ILFGIFKMAQISLY
+459 ILLGIYKMIQISSY

-482 LESKSIVEN
+482 SESKSIVEN
-491 ENIKNEEI
+491 ENIENK
-499 KNENI
+499 NI

-510 NKNIGNVNIE
+510 NKNI
-520 NEDIENNNIE
+520 E
-530 NVNIENN
+530 NV
-537 KDLFKHFKN
+537 
-546 IPLTTGYI
+546 T
-554 KLTQELSDFYKEN
+554 
-567 NDKKIIIV
+567 
-575 DAEACVYDIPMD
+575 
-587 IYNKNFDMFLKG
+587 
-599 NIGKDGEEGIIKNIE
+599 
-614 NSTNTIYLI
+614 
-623 KKEGAILNWQTPKS
+623 
-637 VIEYIR
+637 
-643 KNMKKLGS
+643 
-651 IKYYDIYCKQ
+651 

>member
-26 FILIFIFMLSVQLN
+26 FILVFIFMLSVQLN

-161 CVEQKRHTNNKE
+161 K
-173 TSEQKYTNKINIWEQ
+173 
-188 KRHTNKKQHRFFSD
+188 FFSD

-234 FIRNKE
+234 FIRNKD
-240 DWKVYLKTAIERLIG
+240 DWKVYLKTAINRLIG
-255 AFIPLLMF
+255 AFIPSLMF
-263 LIFLVATKSYNDFVS
+263 LIFLVVTKSYDDFIS

-297 QSKVTITKTLAI
+297 QSNVIITKILAI

-335 KENKTILDKINDNR
+335 KENKTISDKINNNI
-349 INQNKTISNKVS
+349 INQNKTTSNNVDDS
-361 DNKIREIKTIEN
+361 EIREIKTIEN

-399 EVHFYIAVLQ
+399 EVHFYIAVFQL
-409 FSILLLY
+409 SILLLY
-416 ILAFLCVKLLKK
+416 VLSFPCIKLLKRM
-428 IIEYDKIS
+428 IEYK
-436 KVFNYIIDNKVN
+436 KTEEVFNYLIDSKINA
-448 VFVEKFIVTFV
+448 FVEKFIVSFV
-459 ILFGIFKMAQISLY
+459 ILLGIFKIAQISLY

-491 ENIKNEEI
+491 ENIKN
-499 KNENI
+499 K
-504 KNENIE
+504 NIE
-510 NKNIGNVNIE
+510 NK
-520 NEDIENNNIE
+520 NIE
-530 NVNIENN
+530 NVNIEKN
-537 KDLFKHFKN
+537 KDIFKHFKN

-554 KLTQELSDFYKEN
+554 KLTQELHDFYKEN
-567 NDKKIIIV
+567 NDKKIIIA
-575 DAEACVYDIPMD
+575 DSDACVYDISMD
-587 IYNKNFDMFLKG
+587 IYNKNFDMFNKG
-599 NIGKDGEEGIIKNIE
+599 NFGKDGEEGLISNIE
-614 NSTNTIYLI
+614 NSKNTIYLI
-623 KKEGAILNWQTPKS
+623 KKEGATLNWQTPKS

-651 IKYYDIYCKQ
+651 IEYYDIYCKQ